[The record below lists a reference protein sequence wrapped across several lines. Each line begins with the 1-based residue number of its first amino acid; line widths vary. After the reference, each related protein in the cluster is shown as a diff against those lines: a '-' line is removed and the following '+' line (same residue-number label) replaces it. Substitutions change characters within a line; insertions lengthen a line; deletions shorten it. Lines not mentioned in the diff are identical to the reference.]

1 MLTVGELQS
10 ERSDDA
16 LPGFHPLSSQVSSA
30 VVEPIL
36 IAAGGGGASDS
47 VGARNSPNARG
58 FISPRKTSKE
68 DIMGRVR
75 DADPDAGEQ
84 TCRNEMV
91 PQLLLCFGW
100 LYQETK

>member
-1 MLTVGELQS
+1 M
-10 ERSDDA
+10 
-16 LPGFHPLSSQVSSA
+16 
-30 VVEPIL
+30 EPIL

-75 DADPDAGEQ
+75 DVDPDAGEH
-84 TCRNEMV
+84 T
-91 PQLLLCFGW
+91 
-100 LYQETK
+100 

>member
-1 MLTVGELQS
+1 M
-10 ERSDDA
+10 
-16 LPGFHPLSSQVSSA
+16 
-30 VVEPIL
+30 EPIL

-75 DADPDAGEQ
+75 DVDPDAGEQ

-91 PQLLLCFGW
+91 PQLLLCSAW
-100 LYQETK
+100 LYQETR